1 MDVETS
7 EFDKLKR
14 IKGLRQKRSISLRQL
29 AQKTGL
35 SAYYISQV
43 ERGKANP
50 SMATLK
56 RITDALAIP
65 LRVLLTDIEDEEKE
79 AAERSKKIKVVK
91 ADRRKALIYPG
102 SKRRA
107 ALLTG
112 DLQGKLEVLLTVE
125 KSEPEMPAEWY
136 SHEGEE
142 FVFVL
147 EGEYEIIFKD
157 ATYSLEEGD
166 SISYPSRFEHKT
178 RNPGEGPCK
187 ILWVITPPS
196 F

>member
-1 MDVETS
+1 METS

-14 IKGLRQKRSISLRQL
+14 IKELRQKKGISLRQL

-35 SAYYISQV
+35 SAYYLSQV

-50 SMATLK
+50 SMATMK
-56 RITDALAIP
+56 RITDAFGIP
-65 LRVLLTDIEDEEKE
+65 LKVLLIDTEDEEKE
-79 AAERSKKIKVVK
+79 SAERSERIKVVRS
-91 ADRRKALIYPG
+91 DRRKALIYPG
-102 SKRRA
+102 STRRA

-125 KSEPEMPAEWY
+125 EPEPEMPAEWY

-147 EGEYEIIFKD
+147 EGQYEIVFKD
-157 ATYSLEEGD
+157 ATYRLEEGD
-166 SISYPSRFEHKT
+166 SISYPSRLEHKT
-178 RNPGEGPCK
+178 RNPGEGACK